1 MTMPLPGT
9 GSSMMRFI
17 KTTIVGG
24 IVFLVP
30 LIVILMV
37 LGKAFGLM
45 RKVSEPLSRFIPVE
59 SIAGVAVVDVLAVVV
74 LLVLCFVAGMVAKSP
89 PARRLYG
96 RLDNA
101 LMVVP
106 GYAFIRSFSDHFRQ
120 ESPGNAPLKPVMVTF
135 DDYSQLCFEIERR
148 ESRVVIYMPGA
159 PDPWAGTLVYV
170 CQERV
175 SDIDLS
181 SLAAVRHI
189 RQLGRDSLWLDEQFR
204 EC

>member
-1 MTMPLPGT
+1 
-9 GSSMMRFI
+9 MMRFI

-101 LMVVP
+101 LMVVRDMP
-106 GYAFIRSFSDHFRQ
+106 LFDHSPIIFDRSRL
-120 ESPGNAPLKPVMVTF
+120 AM
-135 DDYSQLCFEIERR
+135 R
-148 ESRVVIYMPGA
+148 
-159 PDPWAGTLVYV
+159 
-170 CQERV
+170 
-175 SDIDLS
+175 LS
-181 SLAAVRHI
+181 NR
-189 RQLGRDSLWLDEQFR
+189 
-204 EC
+204 